1 MPRNRAAFLAL
12 MSAAILAGAG
22 AFVVHAQSAKVISS
36 YGPNN
41 QDLTF
46 EQIKAGRLAV
56 KAERAKTHAALLASR
71 YDLKAAT
78 GDALMSGG
86 KPVPIGPTARLG
98 SATWEQ
104 LAKMTPE
111 QIKEKDLFPYPPS
124 LSRITLKGA
133 CSSPR

>member
-22 AFVVHAQSAKVISS
+22 AFAVHAQSAKVISS

-41 QDLTF
+41 QDMTF

-111 QIKEKDLFPYPPS
+111 QIKDCLLYTSP
-124 LSRITLKGA
+124 
-133 CSSPR
+133 SPRD